1 MHTYAHTPDALA
13 EFLLQSREILQLN
26 GKLRLHGIYFLCHV
40 STYSV
45 GAEVLWQCGVM
56 MVWNG
61 SVWYCMYVCMY
72 VCTSLSALILS
83 VYVSTFFCCCSLTLH
98 TDNEGRINFEQVTQ
112 WHNDMRAPALSQFAE
127 HKRTVLYKYCISL
140 PPKISV
146 DKPTNRLLNALS
158 CCEAYAELDTVR
170 CGETLCGAVCCVVA

>member
-1 MHTYAHTPDALA
+1 M
-13 EFLLQSREILQLN
+13 
-26 GKLRLHGIYFLCHV
+26 
-40 STYSV
+40 
-45 GAEVLWQCGVM
+45 VL
-56 MVWNG
+56 
-61 SVWYCMYVCMY
+61 YVCMY

-127 HKRTVLYKYCISL
+127 NKRTVLYKYCISL

-158 CCEAYAELDTVR
+158 CCEAYAELWIR
-170 CGETLCGAVCCVVA
+170 CGVARLCVVRCVVAWLSVVRCAVAWRSVVRRAVALCGVVR